1 MAKLSERQIKELDID
16 WYCLV
21 DRKPAHIASMGGII
35 SLQFRNRTEL
45 RNLQDM
51 IASMPAFTE
60 ARLNIGNI
68 GSQIADG
75 YDYLKVK

>member
-1 MAKLSERQIKELDID
+1 
-16 WYCLV
+16 
-21 DRKPAHIASMGGII
+21 
-35 SLQFRNRTEL
+35 
-45 RNLQDM
+45 M

-75 YDYLKVK
+75 YDYIKVK